1 MVAEF
6 YNVPVL
12 RSARKAE
19 IRDVLLAKL
28 RDDGR
33 LPVPPDS
40 WSPVRAQP
48 AVLSGVEGAGV
59 TIGET
64 GVLSPAE
71 ASGQTPRTSP
81 GIDPVNTPPGP
92 TSLAE
97 LDLNMAIRLKE
108 LDLAI
113 KQQERETQLLRVR
126 ALELEAS
133 RASSHRQPVT
143 RSLEFDIRLRFLW
156 EKVMHFASDVIP
168 ELPIG
173 DPEIKVVHT
182 LSTEAAEHLSL
193 IDRLTN
199 FSSWPRAIQAVA
211 RILRRI
217 NKDKSNSLTT
227 VTERECTTCHNQ
239 GFSGTGKDGALKV
252 GGRLHD
258 SSLPDSFKHPA
269 ILPKNHPITKMII
282 FHYHERVHHQEMLTD
297 MSTNAFINGLC
308 SFIAIRGTVQQIKSD
323 QGSNFVGAKNELKK
337 AMNEIDTERLTV
349 FLTQKECDFC
359 MNAPHSS
366 HAGEVCERQIR
377 TIRAVLNNTLSL
389 SSGKLDDSS
398 LRTFLYEAM
407 AIVNSRPLTVNN
419 LSDPNSLEPLTPN
432 HLLTLKCTTPLP
444 PPGTFV
450 KEDMYTRKRWRHV
463 QYLAEQFWG
472 RWRKEYLANI
482 ATRQRWHVT
491 RRNLQI
497 GDIVMVKDDNSPRN
511 EWQLARI
518 LETTMAKDGLV
529 RRVKIQLG
537 DRKLSKNVG
546 PPEPPLRQLPQI

>member
-1 MVAEF
+1 
-6 YNVPVL
+6 
-12 RSARKAE
+12 
-19 IRDVLLAKL
+19 
-28 RDDGR
+28 
-33 LPVPPDS
+33 
-40 WSPVRAQP
+40 
-48 AVLSGVEGAGV
+48 
-59 TIGET
+59 
-64 GVLSPAE
+64 
-71 ASGQTPRTSP
+71 
-81 GIDPVNTPPGP
+81 
-92 TSLAE
+92 
-97 LDLNMAIRLKE
+97 
-108 LDLAI
+108 
-113 KQQERETQLLRVR
+113 
-126 ALELEAS
+126 
-133 RASSHRQPVT
+133 
-143 RSLEFDIRLRFLW
+143 
-156 EKVMHFASDVIP
+156 MHFASDVIP

-182 LSTEAAEHLSL
+182 LNMEDAEHLSL

-199 FSSWPRAIQAVA
+199 FSSWLRAIQAVA

-227 VTERECTTCHNQ
+227 VTERENAQRVIIKALQ
-239 GFSGTGKDGALKV
+239 GQVYQSELKRISKGTSLPSHHELHSLNASIDKDGVLKV

-258 SSLPDSFKHPA
+258 SLLPDSFKHPA

-282 FHYHERVHHQEMLTD
+282 SHYHERVHHQEMLTD
-297 MSTNAFINGLC
+297 MSTDAFINGLR
-308 SFIAIRGTVQQIKSD
+308 SFIAIRGTVRQIKSD

-349 FLTQKECDFC
+349 FHAQKECDFC

-366 HAGEVCERQIR
+366 HAGGVWERQIR

-450 KEDMYTRKRWRHV
+450 KEDMYARKRWRHV

-537 DRKLSKNVG
+537 DRKLSKNGERLSTPSIVER
-546 PPEPPLRQLPQI
+546 PIQKLVLLLETE